1 MHTWKLIW
9 DIFVILKHPILR
21 QLSKLNYIATY
32 TPISNIS
39 ILVFLMIH
47 LKPIYI
53 FYNCFKLF
61 NKFTNSHYE
70 DFDVFMFHT
79 YLFMTLCFECK
90 TATEEL

>member
-1 MHTWKLIW
+1 MKGTLERFRKL
-9 DIFVILKHPILR
+9 
-21 QLSKLNYIATY
+21 
-32 TPISNIS
+32 SN
-39 ILVFLMIH
+39 
-47 LKPIYI
+47 
-53 FYNCFKLF
+53 CF